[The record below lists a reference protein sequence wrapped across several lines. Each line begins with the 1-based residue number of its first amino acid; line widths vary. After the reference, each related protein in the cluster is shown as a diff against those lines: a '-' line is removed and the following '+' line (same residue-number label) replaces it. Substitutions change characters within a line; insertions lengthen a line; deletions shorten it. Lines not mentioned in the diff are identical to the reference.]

1 MITGYFTRYAFFLSC
16 RQIQILEEYLPL
28 PMLYKMYNT
37 FQLHN
42 VIAEKVF
49 IDILNCQSKLKPL
62 TQAYC
67 MTMVYVNVLSLVHA
81 H

>member
-1 MITGYFTRYAFFLSC
+1 
-16 RQIQILEEYLPL
+16 
-28 PMLYKMYNT
+28 MLYNMYNT

-49 IDILNCQSKLKPL
+49 IDILFWEHLNCQSKLKHL

-67 MTMVYVNVLSLVHA
+67 MTMLYVNVLSLVHV
-81 H
+81 HTNYYVFLQ